1 VINSL
6 KLLPESDGASATA
19 TIEFDSAED
28 VLTAQTKD
36 MKTFDGSAIEVHV
49 GTGSTLFV
57 TNFPPTADEQ
67 FIRENFNKV
76 SDSHHSSWRSVTNS
90 RTVWGNR

>member
-1 VINSL
+1 MINSL

-28 VLTAQTKD
+28 VLTARTKD
-36 MKTFDGSAIEVHV
+36 MKTFDGSAIEVHI
-49 GTGSTLFV
+49 GTGLTLFV

-67 FIRENFNKV
+67 FIRERFNKV
-76 SDSHHSSWRSVTNS
+76 SDSHYGLWRSDTNP
-90 RTVWGNR
+90 RTVRGNR